1 MTRSGHRLF
10 GIFSFEK
17 YLFLEV
23 NVTRQHW
30 KDLLEGI
37 GFLTLISSLIF
48 VGFQI
53 RQDYTIAR
61 AENASDFDDTMIEY
75 AHVINSN
82 RDVWLR
88 GLEGAE
94 LSLPDQVTFETVAFT
109 VWQKFFGLYSRNKLL
124 DRGSGTKAARQFAGE
139 LFIFPGLRQ
148 YFLSRCNH
156 RVSMGQ
162 TVSFCDDVRTQLKK
176 LDDGILPAPE
186 GRLYVP

>member
-1 MTRSGHRLF
+1 MTR
-10 GIFSFEK
+10 E
-17 YLFLEV
+17 
-23 NVTRQHW
+23 HW
-30 KDLLEGI
+30 KDLLEAI

-48 VGFQI
+48 VGLQI
-53 RQDYTIAR
+53 KQDHTIAR
-61 AENASDFDDTMIEY
+61 AEVASNFNATMIEY

-94 LSLPDQVTFETVAFT
+94 LSLPDQVAFETVAFI
-109 VWQKFFGLYSRNKLL
+109 VWQKFFGLYSISKSLYE
-124 DRGSGTKAARQFAGE
+124 GTGTRSARQFASE

-148 YFLSRCNH
+148 YFISRCNH
-156 RVSMGQ
+156 RESMGQ
-162 TVSFCDDVRTQLKK
+162 KVSFCDDVRTQLKK